1 MALHRSSMSSRRGS
15 KNDSQKDDD
24 EPDNNGY
31 IQILVKPLEQGHFN
45 LVLNWFG
52 IHNYSTQQVGA
63 AYGIVVLLGSVLFYQ
78 LVKCDLGS
86 YFQRLCGVLVPM
98 FTIMCCFYWLSLYLR
113 QSWNTTSIYFLF
125 SSCFVGETIAQI
137 LISSWFGG
145 TGSSPPQDSGGG
157 GETPSSSPATQPL
170 VVFIVLF
177 SVCTASVFSSL
188 ETIHSVVVIT
198 LVSFTRFL
206 ACSAL
211 GELPQTLRPYL
222 AYICGLLGIIISKY
236 METILK
242 PPINNFVTHDGKISV
257 IKRRRSSSSSAHAF
271 SAHRSARRTSL
282 PALIPKS
289 QCSSNSFEAAIL
301 GEAHGL
307 ITDMLAD
314 VSLPPNVISGLRTLG
329 NLLRPAESH
338 SSFHKPRVS
347 PLVSLTESTSYSSD
361 NEESP
366 YTGER
371 PNMLPKKMRR
381 SLPPSLIR
389 RMSTST
395 WTTTTSATGMPT
407 LELEPC
413 RIRSSSF
420 RHSRDGTP
428 ASSPVG
434 SRSNSPSPSSPTVIL
449 TIPKSRSFSLASP
462 SPAGSSH
469 SKRFSRKSMASS
481 VQGLESFTGRGDSLS
496 SSSSLSSSKHIS
508 SYSTSTTK
516 EDSDLSPS
524 AMDEGDRS
532 KLPLFKEQ
540 QMTSLRRLNI
550 TSDYE
555 SNDSP
560 SSSDHSDSV
569 LTSDDLVSGSPPKR
583 PVYNRGSSSSQAAS
597 QFRRVVHDTHIAD
610 ELGVDTAE
618 DADEEDVDDHEPDEI
633 PSVVPE
639 VKKDIS
645 HVPVLPSLI
654 DGEDRTDSAECACNE
669 HLPYDVNT
677 IDQCELL
684 HIHKLNEWDYP
695 IFDLSDKYHDTILSR
710 MIYKLFMDVGLFET
724 FRIPVAPFLHFFHE
738 LEIGYREKPYHNRI
752 HASDV
757 LHGVYYLS
765 TQPIPG
771 FTQLHTTDMFSRNG
785 SSSESESDCVE
796 KMIHKAGSFMA
807 EDSYGIMGG
816 NFPALELMALYTAAA
831 MHDYNHPGRTN
842 AFLVATHAK
851 QAILYNDRSVLENYH
866 AAAAWQLLLSKQHNN
881 YLSGLD
887 QAEFKRF
894 RFLVIELILATDLK
908 RHFEILA
915 EFNAKLHIS
924 GCGGQCLTRVND
936 EESSTGIDWSVET
949 ERLLVMQMVIKLADI
964 NGPAKTKHLHR
975 QWTYRIAEEFYEQG
989 DEEVNLGMPISPY
1002 MDRKMPQLAKLQQT
1016 FINHLVAPLCN
1027 AMVTGG
1033 LLPGTWVEDE
1043 DSDAETSEQSDT
1055 DKADSTCKDTEDENE
1070 TDQDTGSPV
1079 LLKFD
1084 KKPRKVNCLLT
1095 KNMKENYEYWIG
1107 VMKQE
1112 EQQKMNSETTT
1123 ETVQQD
1129 NGSEMEPIKEETE
1142 SAASANSSPGAP
1154 GTPSKEPAAQ
1164 PENTDNAS
1172 EEK

>member
-428 ASSPVG
+428 ASSP
-434 SRSNSPSPSSPTVIL
+434 
-449 TIPKSRSFSLASP
+449 
-462 SPAGSSH
+462 
-469 SKRFSRKSMASS
+469 
-481 VQGLESFTGRGDSLS
+481 
-496 SSSSLSSSKHIS
+496 
-508 SYSTSTTK
+508 
-516 EDSDLSPS
+516 
-524 AMDEGDRS
+524 
-532 KLPLFKEQ
+532 
-540 QMTSLRRLNI
+540 
-550 TSDYE
+550 
-555 SNDSP
+555 
-560 SSSDHSDSV
+560 
-569 LTSDDLVSGSPPKR
+569 
-583 PVYNRGSSSSQAAS
+583 
-597 QFRRVVHDTHIAD
+597 VVHDTHIAD

-1123 ETVQQD
+1123 ETVQQQD

>member
-52 IHNYSTQQVGA
+52 IHNFSTQQVGA
-63 AYGIVVLLGSVLFYQ
+63 AYGIVVLLGSVLLYQ

-113 QSWNTTSIYFLF
+113 QSWNTTSVYFLF

-137 LISSWFGG
+137 LISNWFGG
-145 TGSSPPQDSGGG
+145 TGSSPPQSSGGG
-157 GETPSSSPATQPL
+157 EEVPPSSPTTQPL

-188 ETIHSVVVIT
+188 ETIHSSMVIT

-206 ACSAL
+206 ACSSL
-211 GELPQTLRPYL
+211 GDLPQSLRPYL
-222 AYICGLLGIIISKY
+222 AYICGLVGIIISKY

-242 PPINNFVTHDGKISV
+242 PPINNFMTHDGKISV

-289 QCSSNSFEAAIL
+289 QCSSSSFESAIL

-329 NLLRPAESH
+329 NLLKPAESH

-347 PLVSLTESTSYSSD
+347 PLVSLTESTNYSSD

-371 PNMLPKKMRR
+371 PSMLPKKMRR

-434 SRSNSPSPSSPTVIL
+434 SRSNSPSPSSPTVVL

-462 SPAGSSH
+462 SPVGSSH

-481 VQGLESFTGRGDSLS
+481 VQGLESSAGRGDSIS
-496 SSSSLSSSKHIS
+496 SSSKHIS
-508 SYSTSTTK
+508 SYSTSNTK
-516 EDSDLSPS
+516 EDLSSS
-524 AMDEGDRS
+524 AMEEGEHS
-532 KLPLFKEQ
+532 KLPLIKEQ
-540 QMTSLRRLNI
+540 QITSLRRLNI

-560 SSSDHSDSV
+560 SSSDHSDGV
-569 LTSDDLVSGSPPKR
+569 MTSDDLVSGSPPKR
-583 PVYNRGSSSSQAAS
+583 PMYNRGSSSTQAAS
-597 QFRRVVHDTHIAD
+597 QFRRVMHDTHLSD

-618 DADEEDVDDHEPDEI
+618 DADEEDVDDHETDEI
-633 PSVVPE
+633 PSVVQE

-645 HVPVLPSLI
+645 AVPLLLEL
-654 DGEDRTDSAECACNE
+654 GEGRTDSSKSVCSDI
-669 HLPYDVNT
+669 LPWDVNSVE
-677 IDQCELL
+677 QCELL
-684 HIHKLNEWDYP
+684 HIHQLNEWDFP
-695 IFDLSDKYHDTILSR
+695 IFELSDKFHDTILSR
-710 MIYKLFMDVGLFET
+710 MIYKLFMEVGLFET

-785 SSSESESDCVE
+785 SSSESESDCIE
-796 KMIHKAGSFMA
+796 KMTHRAGSFMA

-866 AAAAWQLLLSKQHNN
+866 AAAAWQLLLSNPHHN

-915 EFNAKLHIS
+915 EFNAK
-924 GCGGQCLTRVND
+924 VND

-989 DEEVNLGMPISPY
+989 DEELGLGMPISPY

-1033 LLPGTWVEDE
+1033 LLPGTWVEDP
-1043 DSDAETSEQSDT
+1043 DSDAEASGQSDT
-1055 DKADSTCKDTEDENE
+1055 EKTDNTCKDTEDENE
-1070 TDQDTGSPV
+1070 TDPDTGSPV

-1095 KNMKENYEYWIG
+1095 KNMKENYEYWLGI
-1107 VMKQE
+1107 MKQE
-1112 EQQKMNSETTT
+1112 EQQKAEST
-1123 ETVQQD
+1123 ETGQLSES
-1129 NGSEMEPIKEETE
+1129 SEMEPIKEETE
-1142 SAASANSSPGAP
+1142 SVASANSSPGAP
-1154 GTPSKEPAAQ
+1154 GTPSKEPAVQ
-1164 PENTDNAS
+1164 TDNTS